1 MKGAE
6 LKADPR
12 GQSHKR
18 RKDERRKIAMLF
30 PGPKLGCRVNVKEK
44 KKKNQLTFP
53 ALGGGMGG
61 AKVTRFP
68 RLNQNKRGSVCK
80 DGQQV
85 RAIGSA
91 GWGRGEVDSVG

>member
-1 MKGAE
+1 MVINK
-6 LKADPR
+6 
-12 GQSHKR
+12 SVC
-18 RKDERRKIAMLF
+18 
-30 PGPKLGCRVNVKEK
+30 PGPKLGCRVDVK
-44 KKKNQLTFP
+44 KKKNTANLSRP
-53 ALGGGMGG
+53 RGWGGG

-91 GWGRGEVDSVG
+91 GWGHREVDSVG